1 MKKSIVFLLIL
12 LALVVLVSPG
22 IVGRLAEQ
30 TMDENLDRAAS
41 ESTEFRVT
49 SRGFERGWF
58 SSAGSHRVEIRDG
71 EVRDLLVALI
81 EPADP
86 DALPAL
92 IIDTRL
98 DHGLVPVTSLAR
110 EEGSLL
116 PGLGSAVST
125 VSVEFPGGERIPVPG
140 TIYSRIGVTGT
151 LESRYLL
158 PPGEFEADG
167 GTLTWG
173 ESAIVVT
180 SHPVAGSFAVSGTLD
195 PLAAE
200 APDATLLLGELSFEL
215 EQTQTR
221 FGIPVGSFGFELESA
236 GLVRPGN
243 SVTVGPVG
251 IAASSAAAGDR
262 IDGNLRLRIDNAPL
276 PPLGTAAV
284 VVELA
289 LDGADGAALAGV
301 QRSVDAMLTAPDPAR
316 AQERLEREMRELVGA
331 GLELRLERLDV
342 ELPSGTVEARGRA
355 AVAQTD
361 PAWPAILLATDAEL
375 SLRLPADVVDLVTT
389 LYPEAGALVALGY
402 LRRQDGHYVVDAG
415 LDNGTVSVN
424 GAPMQLPTGG
434 FR

>member
-30 TMDENLDRAAS
+30 TMDENLDRAAM
-41 ESTEFRVT
+41 ESAELRVT

-71 EVRDLLVALI
+71 EIRGLLVALF

-92 IIDTRL
+92 VIDTRL
-98 DHGLVPVTSLAR
+98 DHGLIPVTSLAR
-110 EEGSLL
+110 KEGSLL

-125 VSVEFPGGERIPVPG
+125 VALEFPGGERIPVPG

-151 LESRYLL
+151 LESRYVL
-158 PPGEFEADG
+158 PPGNTDADG
-167 GTLTWG
+167 ATLTWG
-173 ESAIVVT
+173 QSVVVVT
-180 SHPVAGSFAVSGTLD
+180 SQPVAGSFTVRGTLD

-200 APDATLLLGELSFEL
+200 APDATLLLGELSFEV
-215 EQTQTR
+215 EQTPTR
-221 FGIPVGSFGFELESA
+221 FGIPVGSFGFELESV

-243 SVTVGPVG
+243 SVTVGPVSVS
-251 IAASSAAAGDR
+251 ASSATAGDR
-262 IDGNLRLRIDNAPL
+262 IDGDIELRIDNAPL

-284 VVELA
+284 GIELA
-289 LDGADGAALAGV
+289 LDGADGAALARV
-301 QRSVDAMLTAPDPAR
+301 QRTVDALVTAPGATSSE
-316 AQERLEREMRELVGA
+316 QRLEREMRELVGA
-331 GLELRLERLDV
+331 GLELRLARLDV
-342 ELPSGTVEARGRA
+342 ELPSGTIAASGRA
-355 AVAQTD
+355 ATAETD

-375 SLRLPADVVDLVTT
+375 SLKLPAEVADLVTT
-389 LYPEAGALVALGY
+389 LYPEAGAMIALGY
-402 LRRQDGHYVVDAG
+402 LRRQDDHYVVDVE
-415 LDNGTVSVN
+415 LVDGTITVN
-424 GAPMQLPTGG
+424 GAPMQLSPGA